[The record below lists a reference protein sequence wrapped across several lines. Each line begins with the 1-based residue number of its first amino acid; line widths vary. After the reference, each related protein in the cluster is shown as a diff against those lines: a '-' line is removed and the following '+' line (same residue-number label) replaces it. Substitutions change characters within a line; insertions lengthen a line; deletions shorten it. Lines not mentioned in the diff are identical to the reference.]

1 MMKLEIEVTKGIPFM
16 EQANII
22 FIYVHVYRQMKTIML
37 PIPPGVRIGGTKTTV
52 QVPVDTPTEPSSN
65 ATRKRFLTLL
75 CDGSGFC
82 KYPIFIKKL
91 SAFSYYTIMY
101 IIYIIYI
108 YAQKIAS

>member
-22 FIYVHVYRQMKTIML
+22 FMYMHVYRQMKTIML

-52 QVPVDTPTEPSSN
+52 QIPVDTPTEPSSN

-82 KYPIFIKKL
+82 KYPIYIK
-91 SAFSYYTIMY
+91 AFCIFLLHYHVYNVHTHIHT
-101 IIYIIYI
+101 
-108 YAQKIAS
+108 